1 MSIIVDVALISPYL
15 EHVTDEVREST
26 GVVEARAGRAA
37 SRRRGSLSKGDRR
50 EQAILDGARELLQT
64 QPIDR
69 LTVDALASAAGISR
83 SSFYFYFDSKQA
95 VLVALLGGLW
105 QEQATLA
112 DRGWLSA
119 SGPEE
124 HLLRDAVATSVR
136 MWREHGPLLRH
147 AMLSEDPD
155 PAILAFRTRIMSGY
169 VERASARIRRDQ
181 AAGLTPTGPPDPENL
196 AAMTYYVELTTLA
209 SATTGPGAT
218 FGPDA
223 DAYLIDS
230 LTNVRLRMLYG
241 TP

>member
-1 MSIIVDVALISPYL
+1 M
-15 EHVTDEVREST
+15 HVTEEVPEAI
-26 GVVEARAGRAA
+26 GVAQAGAGRAA
-37 SRRRGSLSKGDRR
+37 SRRRGSQSKGDRR
-50 EQAILDGARELLQT
+50 EQAILDGARELLQI
-64 QPIDR
+64 QPVDR

-95 VLVALLGGLW
+95 VLVALLSSLW

-119 SGPEE
+119 AGPQEQ
-124 HLLRDAVATSVR
+124 LLREALATSVR

-147 AMLSEDPD
+147 AMLSDDPD
-155 PAILAFRTRIMSGY
+155 PAILAFRTRIMNGY
-169 VERASARIRRDQ
+169 IERASARIRRDQ
-181 AAGLTPTGPPDPENL
+181 EAGLTPMGPPDPENL

-223 DAYLIDS
+223 DAYLVDA

>member
-1 MSIIVDVALISPYL
+1 M
-15 EHVTDEVREST
+15 HVTEEVPEAI
-26 GVVEARAGRAA
+26 GVAQAGAGRAA
-37 SRRRGSLSKGDRR
+37 SRRRGRQSKGDRR

-64 QPIDR
+64 QPVDR

-95 VLVALLGGLW
+95 VLVALLSSLW

-119 SGPEE
+119 AGPQEQ
-124 HLLRDAVATSVR
+124 LLREALATSVR

-147 AMLSEDPD
+147 AMLSDDPD
-155 PAILAFRTRIMSGY
+155 PAILAFRTRIMNGY
-169 VERASARIRRDQ
+169 IERASARIRRDQ
-181 AAGLTPTGPPDPENL
+181 EAGLTPMGPPDPENL

-223 DAYLIDS
+223 DAYLVDA